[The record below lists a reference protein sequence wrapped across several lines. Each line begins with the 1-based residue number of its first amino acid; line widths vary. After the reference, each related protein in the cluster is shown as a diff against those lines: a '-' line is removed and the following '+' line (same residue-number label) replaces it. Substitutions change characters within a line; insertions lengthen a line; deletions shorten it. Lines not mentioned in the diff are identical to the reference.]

1 MKKFARYKQLE
12 AEKRGDCF
20 KLGVKSSLLSPNFL
34 NYKLWSLHILK
45 IQFWFKTSYFFLL
58 LFLISSL
65 REERENGWIP
75 VVERKSWL
83 TLIFSMKNDEFYVNK
98 LHSMREVYVRCS
110 LPLTLLKM
118 VDLNLESFF
127 DFGLIFRLFGAMSSF
142 FKGYKVFFRLFR

>member
-12 AEKRGDCF
+12 AEKRGNCF
-20 KLGVKSSLLSPNFL
+20 KLGVKAHFLSPNFL
-34 NYKLWSLHILK
+34 NYKLWSLHIENSILVQNF
-45 IQFWFKTSYFFLL
+45 IFFL

-65 REERENGWIP
+65 REERTNGWIP

-83 TLIFSMKNDEFYVNK
+83 TLIIAMKNDEFYVNE

-142 FKGYKVFFRLFR
+142 FKGY

>member
-34 NYKLWSLHILK
+34 NYKLWSLHIENSILVQNF
-45 IQFWFKTSYFFLL
+45 IFFLL

>member
-12 AEKRGDCF
+12 AEKMGDCF

-34 NYKLWSLHILK
+34 NYKLWSLHIENSILVQNF
-45 IQFWFKTSYFFLL
+45 IFFLL

>member
-1 MKKFARYKQLE
+1 
-12 AEKRGDCF
+12 
-20 KLGVKSSLLSPNFL
+20 
-34 NYKLWSLHILK
+34 
-45 IQFWFKTSYFFLL
+45 
-58 LFLISSL
+58 
-65 REERENGWIP
+65 

>member
-34 NYKLWSLHILK
+34 NYKLWSLHIENSILVQNF
-45 IQFWFKTSYFFLL
+45 IFFLL

-75 VVERKSWL
+75 VVERNSWL